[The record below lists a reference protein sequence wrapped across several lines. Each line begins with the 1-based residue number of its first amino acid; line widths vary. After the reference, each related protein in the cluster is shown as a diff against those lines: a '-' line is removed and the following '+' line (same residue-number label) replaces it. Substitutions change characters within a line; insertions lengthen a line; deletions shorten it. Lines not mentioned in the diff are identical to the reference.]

1 MTTSRIP
8 SCEAALSTARADAL
22 KRKGWT
28 DRACVVLHNG
38 DDHYAVLDEQDAL
51 VWEGAAHCV
60 SCARTHAIAK
70 LARAQFILNVDGH
83 DAQTPYPGPEAAMR
97 PAIKAYDQGARNIRL
112 RSPTTTI
119 YVFTTYGEGAFAF
132 AWVARK
138 SHETK

>member
-1 MTTSRIP
+1 
-8 SCEAALSTARADAL
+8 LSTARADAL

-28 DRACVVLHNG
+28 DRACVVLDNG
-38 DDHYAVLDEQDAL
+38 DDHYAVQDEQDAL

-60 SCARTHAIAK
+60 FCARTNAITKMAG
-70 LARAQFILNVDGH
+70 AQFILNVDGQ
-83 DAQTPYPGPEAAMR
+83 DTQTPYPGPEAAMR
-97 PAIKAYDQGARNIRL
+97 PAIKAHDRGAKNIRL

-119 YVFTTYGEGAFAF
+119 YVFSTYGQAAF